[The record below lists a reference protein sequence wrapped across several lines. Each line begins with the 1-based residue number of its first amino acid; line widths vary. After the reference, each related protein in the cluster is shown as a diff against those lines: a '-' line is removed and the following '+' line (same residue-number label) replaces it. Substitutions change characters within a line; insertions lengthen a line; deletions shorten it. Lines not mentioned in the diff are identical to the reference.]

1 MPIRRL
7 PLSHYVDLL
16 ERRVPFTYLSYGDGE
31 FHVMSGLHNGQKFT
45 QYEEVVTPE
54 IAAEMRVSL
63 DVPGDDIIRGT
74 DEFIVEPE
82 TYGGNDKPVIFE
94 ANRVARMSI
103 GNRKIDWVDGTIWDE
118 SVKNGLLG
126 PLIKIL
132 SVRDTV
138 VVGVGKLCAKVPFHT
153 SNAYYTKGTNDCSRL
168 NDLMYTVTKWEDL
181 CDSTPVYVLCMGLGA
196 IPLAMRIRGKI
207 PGATVIDLGSALD
220 VFAGLGADRG
230 WRKEL
235 YADPVRLKALID
247 KNLEGV

>member
-1 MPIRRL
+1 MPVRRL

-31 FHVMSGLHNGQKFT
+31 FHAMSGLHNGQKFT

-54 IAAEMRVSL
+54 IAAEMRASL
-63 DVPGDDIIRGT
+63 DVSGDDIIRGT

-94 ANRVARMSI
+94 ANRVAKMSI
-103 GNRKIDWVDGTIWDE
+103 GERKIDWVDGTVWDE
-118 SVKNGLLG
+118 AVKNGELG
-126 PLIKIL
+126 PFLRVLRERKGRQFVGCIKCWVPWG
-132 SVRDTV
+132 SVFCTTPDV
-138 VVGVGKLCAKVPFHT
+138 NAVGSLDDIERWCLRSQFIDIFP
-153 SNAYYTKGTNDCSRL
+153 
-168 NDLMYTVTKWEDL
+168 E
-181 CDSTPVYVLCMGLGA
+181 PVFVLCMGLGA
-196 IPLAMRIRGKI
+196 LPLALRIRGKI

-235 YADPVRLKALID
+235 YADPAEHQELIR